1 MEATRDPIKDDLAH
15 FLDGLTGEGQVM
27 DTLVKWLKG
36 NVKAGGRII
45 NIHQELFGG
54 LGLRREGVA
63 EYCNGGRIIMEIIEK
78 RGEPVDDTKKKGS
91 LRRDVR
97 TTFEILSLVAL
108 IIASFLSH
116 VVKPF
121 IHCQFQESG
130 A

>member
-63 EYCNGGRIIMEIIEK
+63 EYAMEEELSW
-78 RGEPVDDTKKKGS
+78 RLSRNVES
-91 LRRDVR
+91 LLTTRRR
-97 TTFEILSLVAL
+97 REA
-108 IIASFLSH
+108 
-116 VVKPF
+116 
-121 IHCQFQESG
+121 SG
-130 A
+130 AM